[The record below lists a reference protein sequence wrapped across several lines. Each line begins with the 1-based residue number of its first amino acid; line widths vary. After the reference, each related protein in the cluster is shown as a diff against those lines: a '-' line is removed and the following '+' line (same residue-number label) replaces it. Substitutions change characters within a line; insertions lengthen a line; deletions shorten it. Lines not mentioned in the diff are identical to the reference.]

1 MGQLARLGEPH
12 AGVCLTATW
21 HYANVDEG
29 FTYETMTKNPDGDI
43 VETIDR
49 IVAELKDGQL
59 DPAQEQLYLKML
71 IHLVGDL
78 HQPMHTGH
86 LSDRG
91 GNSVPVRFF
100 GRESNLH
107 AVWDSSLPE
116 AAHKWSYTEWQ
127 NQLDR
132 LTEEEVARIQSGT
145 PLDWFKESNAICR
158 EIYVATSE
166 GSDLSYD
173 YIATYAPVIERQL
186 LRGGHRL
193 AGLLNE
199 IYG

>member
-1 MGQLARLGEPH
+1 
-12 AGVCLTATW
+12 
-21 HYANVDEG
+21 
-29 FTYETMTKNPDGDI
+29 
-43 VETIDR
+43 
-49 IVAELKDGQL
+49 
-59 DPAQEQLYLKML
+59 ML
-71 IHLVGDL
+71 VHLVGDL

-145 PLDWFKESNAICR
+145 PFDWFEESNAICR

>member
-1 MGQLARLGEPH
+1 MGQLSHTPEYAY
-12 AGVCLTATW
+12 TATW

-43 VETIDR
+43 VEAIDR
-49 IVAELKDGQL
+49 IVAELKNGQL

-145 PLDWFKESNAICR
+145 PFDWFEESNAICR
-158 EIYVATSE
+158 EIYVATPE

-173 YIATYAPVIERQL
+173 YIAKYAPVIERQL